1 MISFLASERSC
12 AWRDSLMPQRLLEVP
27 LMAIPVKE
35 VKAPVVLL
43 FANDDAVTYRAVLER
58 WQAGTTESR
67 VKKAV
72 AAQLKPRAV
81 S

>member
-1 MISFLASERSC
+1 MRVARLASAASVAER
-12 AWRDSLMPQRLLEVP
+12 A
-27 LMAIPVKE
+27 LMAIPAKE

-43 FANDDAVTYRAVLER
+43 FAADDAATYKAVLER
-58 WQAGTTESR
+58 WRAGTTEPR

-72 AAQLKPRAV
+72 ATQLKQRGA